1 MITPEEIREKA
12 DRLYPKAIAA
22 WLAGEPDFFPRLIP
36 ANTET
41 SKIHTEAI
49 QEVQRL
55 QARSK
60 EQRGYGYSITWENRK
75 SRTHGEQRFPQS
87 VFVDSLDDLLRLT
100 GKLTEFRQLERS
112 IASIRNRLPTLQ
124 EWGNRHWKRVIAI
137 EPILEELIQVVEY
150 LLQNPR
156 PGCFPRELPL
166 AISTKA
172 VEQNQVLLSEW
183 LDLTLPSS
191 SIRWEYT
198 RAQFAARYGFRS
210 RKDHFLVRLL
220 DNQLLDE
227 LRFPGLELSL
237 PLETLASLFVE
248 NVTVMIV
255 ENKTN
260 LLTLPMQERT
270 IAIGGLGHGI
280 SQFFSVSWFE
290 NNVIR
295 YWGDLDV
302 DGFLILAALRHRF
315 SHVQSLMMDQNTLDR
330 FASLVTLGN
339 GQTPVAPEGLTDGEH
354 QAFIHVRE
362 NNLRLEQ
369 EHIPQSYVNEQ
380 LK

>member
-1 MITPEEIREKA
+1 MITPQEIREKA

-22 WLAGEPDFFPRLIP
+22 WLADELDFFPRLIP
-36 ANTET
+36 ANTEP
-41 SKIHTEAI
+41 SKVHIEAI

-55 QARSK
+55 QSGSK
-60 EQRGYGYSITWENRK
+60 EQRGFGYSITWENRK

-87 VFVDSLDDLLRLT
+87 IFFDSLDDLLRLIN
-100 GKLTEFRQLERS
+100 KQTEFRRLERC
-112 IASIRNRLPTLQ
+112 IVSIRNRLPALQ
-124 EWGNRHWKRVIAI
+124 EWGDRHWKRVIAI
-137 EPILEELIQVVEY
+137 EPMIEELIQVVEY

-183 LDLTLPSS
+183 LDLALPPS

-198 RAQFAARYGFRS
+198 RAQFAERYGFRS
-210 RKDHFLVRLL
+210 RRDHFLVRVL
-220 DNQLLDE
+220 DEKLLDE

-237 PLETLASLFVE
+237 PIETIASLLVE

-280 SQFFSVSWFE
+280 SQFFDVSWFE
-290 NNVIR
+290 KNTIQ
-295 YWGDLDV
+295 YWGDLDT
-302 DGFLILAALRHRF
+302 DGFLILAALRRRF
-315 SHVQSLMMDQNTLDR
+315 PKVQSLMMDQNTLDK
-330 FASLVTLGN
+330 FASLATSGN
-339 GQTPVAPEGLTDGEH
+339 GQTPEAPEELTDKELR
-354 QAFIHVRE
+354 AFLSVRE
-362 NNLRLEQ
+362 NNRRLEQ
-369 EHIPQSYVNEQ
+369 ERIPQSYVLEL